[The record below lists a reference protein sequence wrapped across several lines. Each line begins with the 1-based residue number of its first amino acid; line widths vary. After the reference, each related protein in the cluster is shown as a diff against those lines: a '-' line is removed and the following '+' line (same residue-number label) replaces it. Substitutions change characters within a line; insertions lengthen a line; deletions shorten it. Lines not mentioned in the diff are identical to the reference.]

1 MAPSRPSKTSAIRRS
16 FNPRNRNPTPVEDFL
31 TQAAASRRGTE
42 TRRGDFL
49 RKPHPDSQSVFTDT
63 LTPGVPLDQIG
74 QTLASFYDDLISEGV
89 PPHLAALVR
98 RVREGDAN
106 PSGGP
111 NGIERC
117 ANAAPVGN
125 LAIVVEDEENVRQL
139 AETLL
144 EETQLEVVGCA
155 SAEEALTVLQ
165 QRGGE
170 VALVFADV
178 RLAGQMDGLQLV
190 RAISTLWPRARL
202 VVTSGQRVQ
211 RPELPRD
218 AVFIAK
224 PWRAMDVLV
233 QAERAAR
240 EPAPPI
246 A

>member
-1 MAPSRPSKTSAIRRS
+1 M
-16 FNPRNRNPTPVEDFL
+16 
-31 TQAAASRRGTE
+31 
-42 TRRGDFL
+42 
-49 RKPHPDSQSVFTDT
+49 RKPFPDGHAPFTDT

-89 PPHLAALVR
+89 PAHLASLVR
-98 RVREGDAN
+98 RVRETKPEASTAAGPAERALC
-106 PSGGP
+106 GGP
-111 NGIERC
+111 G
-117 ANAAPVGN
+117 GN
-125 LAIVVEDEENVRQL
+125 LAIVVEDDDSIRHL

-165 QRGGE
+165 RRGGE

-178 RLAGQMDGLQLV
+178 RLAGEMNGLQLV
-190 RAISTLWPRARL
+190 RAIATLWPRARL

-211 RPELPRD
+211 RPDLPQE

-224 PWRAMDVLV
+224 PWRPVDVLV
-233 QAERAAR
+233 EAERAAR